1 MRFAVDVVGPM
12 LALFRSLDPCGFGYV
27 RSDQVQLVLQL
38 VGSLL
43 TRRETKALLQRF
55 RIPVPAWRVSNA
67 RAHEVDDQSADGMQG
82 DAAAT
87 RDDLRDE
94 YSVSH
99 QALDAAV
106 EASRLRGRERE
117 AAWPID
123 YERFCLSGRM
133 VKLSDS
139 ERRHPPVAAWANKL
153 KKNKLETPAKEITWK
168 AHVRW

>member
-1 MRFAVDVVGPM
+1 M
-12 LALFRSLDPCGFGYV
+12 LSLFRSLDQCGFGYV

-38 VGSLL
+38 VGSPL
-43 TRRETKALLQRF
+43 TRKEAKALLLRF
-55 RIPVPAWRVSNA
+55 RVPVPSWRLSSA
-67 RAHEVDDQSADGMQG
+67 QAHGEDDASEAKQG
-82 DAAAT
+82 DMSV
-87 RDDLRDE
+87 LPRDE
-94 YSVSH
+94 LQDEYNVSH
-99 QALDAAV
+99 QALDAAI

-123 YERFCLSGRM
+123 YERFCLSGRL